1 MEEHRLR
8 WLQSAC
14 LPAMP
19 RTSPVRAV
27 FLDAGNTLFTE
38 RYSRAAIYA
47 EVANEHGGQAD
58 EAEAADH
65 MGRAFGEI
73 PSSLEGNFRYSL
85 AWFQAFNERV
95 LGELGVPEDRL
106 PEAHAA
112 LLARF
117 ENPDTYLL
125 FPEVASV
132 LEELSNRGLTVG
144 VVSNWSERLPTLL
157 AGMGVA
163 DRVEFIVTSAEMR
176 AEKPERA
183 IFERALFR
191 AGVPPEEALH
201 VGDHLE
207 RDVRGALGAGLRA
220 ALVDRAE
227 GAPTA
232 TPEGVPVLEDLRG
245 ILTLVEQTSHASRS

>member
-1 MEEHRLR
+1 
-8 WLQSAC
+8 
-14 LPAMP
+14 MP
-19 RTSPVRAV
+19 RTSPVRTV

-38 RYSRAAIYA
+38 RRSRAEIYA
-47 EVANEHGGQAD
+47 EMAEAHGGKAEEAD
-58 EAEAADH
+58 AADH
-65 MGRAFGEI
+65 MGRAFLEI

-85 AWFQAFNERV
+85 AWFEAFNEQV
-95 LGELGVPEDRL
+95 LEALEVPETAI
-106 PEAHAA
+106 PGAHEA

-117 ENPDTYLL
+117 EDPSTYRL
-125 FPEVASV
+125 FPEVPAL

-144 VVSNWSERLPTLL
+144 VVSNWSERLPVLL
-157 AGMGVA
+157 SGLGVA
-163 DRVEFIVTSAEMR
+163 DHFEFIVTSAEMR

-220 ALVDRAE
+220 ALVDRVE
-227 GAPTA
+227 GAATA
-232 TPEGVPVLEDLRG
+232 TPEGVPVIEDLGG
-245 ILTLVEQTSHASRS
+245 ILALVEQTSHASRA

>member
-1 MEEHRLR
+1 M
-8 WLQSAC
+8 
-14 LPAMP
+14 
-19 RTSPVRAV
+19 SPVRAV
-27 FLDAGNTLFTE
+27 FLDAGNTIFTE
-38 RYSRAAIYA
+38 RVSRSVIYA
-47 EVANEHGGQAD
+47 EVANGHGGQAD

-65 MGRAFGEI
+65 MGRTFAEL

-85 AWFQAFNERV
+85 AWFRAFNQRV
-95 LGELGVPEDRL
+95 LTELGVPAGRL
-106 PEAHAA
+106 TDAHLA

-117 ENPDTYLL
+117 EDPATYTL
-125 FPEVASV
+125 FPEVPAV

-144 VVSNWSERLPTLL
+144 VVSNWSERLPVLL
-157 AGMGVA
+157 TGMGVA
-163 DRVEFIVTSAEMR
+163 GQLEFIVTSAEMR

-220 ALVDRAE
+220 ALVDRAD

-232 TPEGVPVLEDLRG
+232 APEGVPVLEDLRG
-245 ILTLVEQTSHASRS
+245 ILALVEQTSHASRA